1 MRRAFVL
8 AALVASA
15 LAAGV
20 DGAGATTECRGLMAC
35 VPVAGPWVVVPV
47 SQRTPRPEVQY
58 QIKCPKGYIVA
69 GVDAEVTDQGIDLW
83 FLGASGAPVGPGT
96 TTSQTMV
103 FVARYVG
110 ASKQTPTFRPH
121 IGCVAAVGGGGRRTR
136 TAVTKVNPPGRPA
149 IRRVQIFRIT
159 GAPRSVSVAC
169 RADEHLVAGYSAV
182 AFHMKSPP
190 SAALVAGASARP
202 TLARNHITVSAHS
215 SAGPGLVQVAAL
227 CAGGK

>member
-1 MRRAFVL
+1 VL
-8 AALVASA
+8 VLVALVASA

-20 DGAGATTECRGLMAC
+20 DGAGATSECRGLMAC

-47 SQRTPRPEVQY
+47 SQRAPRPEVQY
-58 QIKCPKGYIVA
+58 QLKCPKGYVVA

-110 ASKQTPTFRPH
+110 SAKTPPTFRPH
-121 IGCVAAVGGGGRRTR
+121 IGCVTAAGGGGRRTR
-136 TAVTKVNPPGRPA
+136 TAATKVNPPGRPA
-149 IRRVQIFRIT
+149 IRRVRTFRIT
-159 GAPRSVSVAC
+159 AERRAYAVAC
-169 RADEHLVAGYSAV
+169 RADERVVAGYGAV
-182 AFHMKSPP
+182 AFHLKNPP
-190 SAALVAGASARP
+190 SASLVAGASAMP
-202 TLARNHITVSAHS
+202 MLARNHVTVTARSS
-215 SAGPGLVQVAAL
+215 SAPGLLQVAAL